1 LSVSDAGQDFLEV
14 WSAGPSRLVPLVA
27 DQVTVGREVNDGVGL
42 PEDDNVS
49 RLHAVLQRY
58 PTGWAIRD
66 LGSTNGTY
74 VNGQKIVGERALRAG
89 DKIRVGRSRLVVR
102 ASPSEPS
109 RRTVTER
116 PPPNLTRRERDIL
129 VALCWPL
136 LHGDAFAPP
145 APVRDIAESL
155 HVSVGAVKTHLS
167 NLYDKFELY
176 ETGRDRRGELAREA
190 INRHAVDVGDITS
203 DTTRPG

>member
-1 LSVSDAGQDFLEV
+1 VSDKGQDFLEV

-27 DQVTVGREVNDGVGL
+27 DQVAVGREASDGVAL
-42 PEDDNVS
+42 PGDDNVS

-58 PTGWAIRD
+58 STGWAVRD

-89 DKIRVGRSRLVVR
+89 DEIRIGRSRLVVR
-102 ASPSEPS
+102 SSPSGPS
-109 RRTVTER
+109 RPTVTER

-129 VALCWPL
+129 VVLCWPL

-145 APVRDIAESL
+145 ATVRDVAESL

-176 ETGRDRRGELAREA
+176 NTGRDRRGELAREA

-203 DTTRPG
+203 DTTHPS

>member
-1 LSVSDAGQDFLEV
+1 LSVSDTGQEFLEV

-27 DQVTVGREVNDGVGL
+27 DQVTIGREVSEGVAL

-58 PTGWAIRD
+58 STGWAIRD

-74 VNGQKIVGERALRAG
+74 VNGQKIVAERALRAA
-89 DKIRVGRSRLVVR
+89 DEIRIGRSRLVVR
-102 ASPSEPS
+102 ASRSGPS

-116 PPPNLTRRERDIL
+116 PPPSLTRRERDIL

-145 APVRDIAESL
+145 ATVRDMAESL

-203 DTTRPG
+203 DATRRG